1 MRKTTDLYTFGGR
14 LHVREGWFWFPA
26 RPCDLERAA
35 AEDRE
40 RADRVAFAA
49 AAVVLLGAAVLAI
62 VKEALA

>member
-1 MRKTTDLYTFGGR
+1 M
-14 LHVREGWFWFPA
+14 HVREGWIWFPA

-40 RADRVAFAA
+40 RADRVAFVA
-49 AAVVLLGAAVLAI
+49 AAVILLVAAVLAI